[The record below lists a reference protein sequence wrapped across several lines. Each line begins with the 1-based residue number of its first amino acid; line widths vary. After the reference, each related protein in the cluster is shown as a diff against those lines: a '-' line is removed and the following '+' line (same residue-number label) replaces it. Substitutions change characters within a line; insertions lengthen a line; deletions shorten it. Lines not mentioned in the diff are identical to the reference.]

1 MRREE
6 LYLRDI
12 VEAAEAIEN
21 FLAGVARENF
31 LESDLLRSAVLH
43 KLTII
48 GEAASRIPRN
58 FAARFPEVEWAAI
71 SGFRNIAIHE
81 YFAIDWNTAWIAAM
95 KETSILKDQVN
106 AILEKEFPAPN
117 N

>member
-12 VEAAEAIEN
+12 LEAADAIEK
-21 FLAGVARENF
+21 FIASATRKQF

-48 GEAASRIPRN
+48 GEAASRISHD

-71 SGFRNIAIHE
+71 SGFRNIAVHQ
-81 YFAIDWNTAWIAAM
+81 YFAVDWNIVWIAAI
-95 KETSILKDQVN
+95 KETPILKEQIA
-106 AILEKEFPAPN
+106 AILAKEFPQ
-117 N
+117 

>member
-12 VEAAEAIEN
+12 LEAADAIEG
-21 FLAGVARENF
+21 FIAGVTREQF

-48 GEAASRIPRN
+48 GEAASRISRD
-58 FAARFPEVEWAAI
+58 FADRFPEVEWAAI
-71 SGFRNIAIHE
+71 SGFRNIAVHQ
-81 YFAIDWNTAWIAAM
+81 YFAVDWNIVWVAAT
-95 KETSILKDQVN
+95 KETLILKEQIT
-106 AILEKEFPAPN
+106 AILAKEFPQ
-117 N
+117 